1 MKHTD
6 LADFDDDGQ
15 LIKLNIDW
23 HEFEVD
29 FDTYFNGGQGLT
41 DGEWERVWFAV
52 NKLCGDEYQIQS
64 LDDKYKV
71 GLIPEPTREESQDQI
86 KSLCANYINSIFWR
100 VERYDTQ
107 KIIEVETSDNEETY
121 LSILRYIQ
129 YLRDYDKQSGEWWT
143 EAPKTFEEWDII
155 NKN

>member
-1 MKHTD
+1 MFKLKEYD
-6 LADFDDDGQ
+6 RYYAELQDGYEIQ
-15 LIKLNIDW
+15 EVESVDG
-23 HEFEVD
+23 ERMFEVVK
-29 FDTYFNGGQGLT
+29 TT
-41 DGEWERVWFAV
+41 EST
-52 NKLCGDEYQIQS
+52 K
-64 LDDKYKV
+64 
-71 GLIPEPTREESQDQI
+71 EEQQDQI

-143 EAPKTFEEWDII
+143 EAPKTFEEWD
-155 NKN
+155 N

>member
-41 DGEWERVWFAV
+41 IKEWEQVWFAV
-52 NKLCGDEYQIQS
+52 NELCGDEYQIQS

-71 GLIPEPTREESQDQI
+71 GLIPEPTAEEQAQFEI
-86 KSLCANYINSIFWR
+86 AELK
-100 VERYDTQ
+100 
-107 KIIEVETSDNEETY
+107 
-121 LSILRYIQ
+121 Q
-129 YLRDYDKQSGEWWT
+129 YLADTDYISNKLI
-143 EAPKTFEEWDII
+143 EAIDDAELQDLKEKYADTLAKRRETRARI
-155 NKN
+155 NELEG

>member
-1 MKHTD
+1 MVE
-6 LADFDDDGQ
+6 AFDFDDDGQ

-71 GLIPEPTREESQDQI
+71 GLIPEPTEKELRLQEISELLSFLSDTDYIANKLIEAVDDSELNDLKEKYADVLKQRRE
-86 KSLCANYINSIFWR
+86 ARARIN
-100 VERYDTQ
+100 E
-107 KIIEVETSDNEETY
+107 
-121 LSILRYIQ
+121 L
-129 YLRDYDKQSGEWWT
+129 
-143 EAPKTFEEWDII
+143 EAK
-155 NKN
+155 